1 MADQCHMPPALDD
14 SEEADASDAQS
25 EDFDSDA
32 DQVYFVFFCFFVGI
46 VQGLFSCFFFLFT
59 STKFS

>member
-32 DQVYFVFFCFFVGI
+32 D
-46 VQGLFSCFFFLFT
+46 
-59 STKFS
+59 